1 MWTRLRSQYKGRWP
15 ISLVQVL
22 KPLISPSDLLD
33 LSPFSFTLSSSSC
46 VKPSKAPRTR
56 TTSARFFS
64 GVLKYDISMFFT
76 KDLQVKA
83 NARLENDCLS
93 KKNGNWLLLSQTM
106 LSIILPGLFETE
118 KLEILL
124 CTVRKENTSTTMAG
138 KMLQQNQEH
147 GLRRVLVEASRR

>member
-1 MWTRLRSQYKGRWP
+1 MICSRLFYIEVIHSIWTRLRGQYKGRWP
-15 ISLVQVL
+15 SSLVPVL
-22 KPLISPSDLLD
+22 KPLISSSDLLD

-106 LSIILPGLFETE
+106 LSLILPSLFETE

-138 KMLQQNQEH
+138 KMLQ
-147 GLRRVLVEASRR
+147 

>member
-1 MWTRLRSQYKGRWP
+1 
-15 ISLVQVL
+15 
-22 KPLISPSDLLD
+22 
-33 LSPFSFTLSSSSC
+33 
-46 VKPSKAPRTR
+46 
-56 TTSARFFS
+56 
-64 GVLKYDISMFFT
+64 MFFT

-106 LSIILPGLFETE
+106 LSLILPGLFETE
-118 KLEILL
+118 KLEMLL

-147 GLRRVLVEASRR
+147 GLRRVLVEASRQ

>member
-1 MWTRLRSQYKGRWP
+1 MWTRLRGQYKGRWP

-22 KPLISPSDLLD
+22 KPLISSSDLLD

-64 GVLKYDISMFFT
+64 GVLKYDINMFFT
-76 KDLQVKA
+76 KDLQIKA

-93 KKNGNWLLLSQTM
+93 KKNGNWLLSLI
-106 LSIILPGLFETE
+106 LLPGLFETE

-124 CTVRKENTSTTMAG
+124 CTVHKENTRTTMAG
-138 KMLQQNQEH
+138 KMLQQNQKH
-147 GLRRVLVEASRR
+147 GSRRVLVEASRQ